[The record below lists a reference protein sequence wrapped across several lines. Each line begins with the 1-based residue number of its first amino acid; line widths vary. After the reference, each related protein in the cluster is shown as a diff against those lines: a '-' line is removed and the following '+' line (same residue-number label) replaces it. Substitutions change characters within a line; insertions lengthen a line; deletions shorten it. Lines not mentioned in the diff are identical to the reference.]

1 MTILDRIERRECTVS
16 EWMVDGLNEFAA
28 VIVWDS
34 VTESDGCM
42 HVPREAEDEDD
53 AE

>member
-1 MTILDRIERRECTVS
+1 
-16 EWMVDGLNEFAA
+16 MVDGLNEFAA

-34 VTESDGCM
+34 VTEPDDWM
-42 HVPREAEDEDD
+42 HVPREAEGEDEDH